1 MIHRNIVQV
10 IFSVVFGMAAFWLLS
25 PAQPAQAQAPAAPP
39 AAATAKPDSLEA
51 IEEAYQNELLAV
63 ERKRLDRIAGLA
75 EKKTGEESHDLW
87 RLYFDT
93 VISEEIFGEAE
104 KTAEKVLLMKELP
117 VDIRAIAEATHL
129 IAEAKRGALEES
141 IANVKKLFEAAREAK
156 DDDLIIPAHVQLGLV
171 EVYLRTIVD
180 AGRYDLARK
189 AIDTMTAAAKSD
201 ELIEYLVGEKA
212 GLERIGKPVANVK
225 GTDVDGRPFDLAA
238 LKGKPVLV
246 LFWATWDE
254 ISEELLESVIGLAAA
269 QKDHGL
275 EVVTIN
281 VDRLREDAEPPAD
294 LAVDVRRFLV
304 ERNLLWKSLISETGE
319 KDYAKALGVRYLPS
333 NLVIDRE
340 GIVRHVDRSPAGLAA
355 AVEEVCKAAK

>member
-1 MIHRNIVQV
+1 MIHRTIVEF
-10 IFSVVFGMAAFWLLS
+10 ISYSVFGLTLALVAGSQQGVL
-25 PAQPAQAQAPAAPP
+25 AQAPAAPP
-39 AAATAKPDSLEA
+39 AAAQADTLEA
-51 IEEAYQNELLAV
+51 IEEAYQNELTAV
-63 ERKRLDRIAGLA
+63 ERRRLDRIAALA

-117 VDIRAIAEATHL
+117 VDIRGIAEATHL

-212 GLERIGKPVANVK
+212 GLERIGKPVAEVK

-355 AVEEVCKAAK
+355 AVEEVCKPAK